1 MPQPKKASSTS
12 RSKSSSARSRK
23 TGGRSSARSASAA
36 SRRSGTTAKKSTTAR
51 KAPAK
56 KSTTEF
62 SGKNVADFREALRGS
77 VLNPLNLL
85 ILSRDRIQ
93 EAMDDA
99 VERGRMTREDAT
111 ELVQGLVRQGRKQT
125 NDVLADLEQLLGRSR
140 SGLTGAVRSSS
151 DRAQRELDRARRAVG
166 VGPSF
171 PILGYDELTAAQVQS
186 RLDGLSPAE
195 LRKVRDYERRNANR
209 KSVLDAVNAKL
220 NGG

>member
-12 RSKSSSARSRK
+12 RSKSSPARSRS
-23 TGGRSSARSASAA
+23 TGGGSSSRSASAA
-36 SRRSGTTAKKSTTAR
+36 SRRSGTTARKSTPAR
-51 KAPAK
+51 KAPT

-99 VERGRMTREDAT
+99 VQRGRLTREDAT
-111 ELVQGLVRQGRKQT
+111 ELVQGLIRQGRKQT

-140 SGLTGAVRSSS
+140 SGLTDAVRTGS
-151 DRAQRELDRARRAVG
+151 DRAQRELDRARRVVG

-171 PILGYDELTAAQVQS
+171 PILGYDELTAAQVEA
-186 RLDGLSPAE
+186 RLADLTPAE

-209 KSVLDAVNAKL
+209 KSVLAAIEQRLK
-220 NGG
+220 